1 MNYNKKTKKA
11 IKESYRN
18 YLHRFD
24 NTEEFFYSLSGGTKI
39 KLTNTWKHALV
50 GLIIGIICAIFIMLF
65 DVEELIWFLAWS
77 FTLATIIWEN
87 NQRLNS
93 KRKWNW
99 IDAIFDFIAGN
110 GAFYLVYFA
119 ILKVFYI

>member
-11 IKESYRN
+11 IKESYKS
-18 YLHRFD
+18 YLHSFD
-24 NTEEFFYSLSGGTKI
+24 NTEEFFYNISGGTKM

-50 GLIIGIICAIFIMLF
+50 GLIIGIICAVFIILF

-77 FTLATIIWEN
+77 FTWATIIWEN
-87 NQRLNS
+87 NQR
-93 KRKWNW
+93 KKTKKWNW